1 MKRVFWLSNRHGL
14 RRHLAAVVVPAQPEL
29 GREPV
34 RVPAQQGQGRAPAR
48 LVPEP
53 VLVPA
58 PGWEPV
64 PEQGQVRAHPPLVPA
79 AALVLGLVLLPQR

>member
-29 GREPV
+29 GLGPV
-34 RVPAQQGQGRAPAR
+34 RAPAR

-58 PGWEPV
+58 PGREPV